1 MNNTLDNT
9 FEQDFNLVMKMSEKK
24 YSYDELMQLLASDKI
39 IEKQFAILELSEIRT
54 QKDAIF
60 LTSNLIGQDGKI
72 REAVAYKL
80 NEFVQN
86 PKFSHLFIDEN
97 IFEIL
102 LEGLMDINGNV
113 CRKIGDKWLENSD
126 FQIFLAKKL
135 PERIKSILAK
145 IERLEA
151 NEKQYKISKRNFQLY
166 WCLEALSQIIEIIDL
181 KNINEIL
188 LKTAKFEDYTIREK
202 TAKILT
208 KITDSEFDKLK
219 EKLKNDENLYV
230 RRYFE

>member
-9 FEQDFNLVMKMSEKK
+9 LEQDFNLVMKMSEKK
-24 YSYDELMQLLASDKI
+24 YNYEELLQLLSSDKI
-39 IEKQFAILELSEIRT
+39 IEKQFAVLELSEIKT
-54 QKDAIF
+54 KNDAMI
-60 LTSNLIGQDGKI
+60 LTSNLIGQDGKV

-86 PKFSHLFIDEN
+86 PEFSHFFIDEN
-97 IFEIL
+97 VFEIL
-102 LEGLMDINGNV
+102 IEGLMDINGNV

-126 FQIFLAKKL
+126 FQSFLTKKL
-135 PERIKSILAK
+135 PERIKLILTK
-145 IERLEA
+145 IEELDA

-166 WCLEALSQIIEIIDL
+166 WCLEALSGIIEIIDPS
-181 KNINEIL
+181 NIKEIII
-188 LKTAKFEDYTIREK
+188 KTAEFEDYTIREK

-208 KITDSEFDKLK
+208 KIADSEFDLLK